1 MNLSIVIN
9 FIRSAID
16 LIAVWFILYYL
27 ISMFKTNMKTMQ
39 LFKGV
44 LFILIVKLLTSLL
57 GLTTLNYLVDSII
70 NWGVLAIIIIFQ
82 PEIRTLLEKMGQTK
96 MSVKKE
102 ISNDEKERLM
112 DELVDA
118 ISTLAKEQTGALITF
133 ERTQSMIDYIN
144 TGTKINA
151 DIRSELF

>member
-1 MNLSIVIN
+1 MIN

-44 LFILIVKLLTSLL
+44 LFILIVKVLTSLL

-96 MSVKKE
+96 LEVKKE
-102 ISNDEKERLM
+102 KEK
-112 DELVDA
+112 
-118 ISTLAKEQTGALITF
+118 
-133 ERTQSMIDYIN
+133 
-144 TGTKINA
+144 
-151 DIRSELF
+151 

>member
-1 MNLSIVIN
+1 MIN

-82 PEIRTLLEKMGQTK
+82 QKFVLCLKK
-96 MSVKKE
+96 WVKPK
-102 ISNDEKERLM
+102 
-112 DELVDA
+112 
-118 ISTLAKEQTGALITF
+118 
-133 ERTQSMIDYIN
+133 
-144 TGTKINA
+144 
-151 DIRSELF
+151 